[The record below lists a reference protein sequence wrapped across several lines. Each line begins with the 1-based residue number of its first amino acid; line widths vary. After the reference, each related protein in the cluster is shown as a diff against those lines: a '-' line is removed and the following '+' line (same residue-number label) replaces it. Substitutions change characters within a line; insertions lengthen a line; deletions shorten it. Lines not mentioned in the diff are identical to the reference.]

1 MPRSKVNVD
10 VRNGFLNEHV
20 KLVAAVLIDPESGLP
35 TAPGGGGG
43 GSTTSIDFE
52 LLVIQDSNGVEGI
65 RRETNKDGTITV
77 EYTTLAGTPWVP
89 VEPVTLVKPSLA
101 DNAAT
106 AANQSAINTAFGDKS
121 DAAATSDTG
130 AFSLIAM
137 TKRMLTQL
145 AALGSKL
152 PPSLGAKTSAQSLT
166 VTPATDSNVARETYG
181 TVTILGVSTSTTGAT
196 FVPFGSQACSSLDV
210 VNNSGADIEIRRG
223 ASGSTMVIRDGYSRL
238 MQGIGNANQLQIRR
252 ADQANTAVSVS
263 AEAYSI

>member
-1 MPRSKVNVD
+1 MTQAHVNVD
-10 VRNGFLNEHV
+10 VYNGHDNEQV
-20 KLVAAVLIDPESGLP
+20 KLVACVLIDPASGLP

-43 GSTTSIDFE
+43 GSTTAIDFE
-52 LLVIQDSNGVEGI
+52 LLVIQDANGVEGI
-65 RRETNKDGTITV
+65 RRETNKDGVITV
-77 EYTTLAGTPWVP
+77 EYETLSGAAWVP

-101 DNAAT
+101 DNAST
-106 AANQSAINTAFGDKS
+106 SANQLALNTAFGDKS

-166 VTPATDSNVARETYG
+166 ITPATDANVARETYG

-196 FVPFGSQACSSLDV
+196 FVAFGSQVCSSVDV

-223 ASGSTMVIRDGYSRL
+223 AAGSTMVIRDGYSRL
-238 MQGIGNANQLQIRR
+238 MQGVTNSNQLQLRR

-263 AEAYSI
+263 AEAYNV